1 MSFYWYHL
9 VDAVCI
15 KASGRDARR
24 YLNNR
29 LSNDLRTIA
38 AGESLQA
45 AALTA
50 QGRVECLFT
59 VFAESG
65 ELFYLVADSGNRQ
78 DILAVLG
85 KFVVADRISLEDIG
99 AAGVFLHVAGSRDV
113 VTPVLASLGGS
124 CYVRTASRLGV
135 EGVDLLIVGVDA
147 HVVLERFRDVCGAAL
162 STHDYTLL
170 RCKQGQPVFPDEVN
184 DRVILTECGMRHA
197 VSFSKGCYVGQ
208 EVIERSDAI
217 GKLPRRLERIRLSG
231 VGEVPKEAPVEN
243 HAGESIGKVV
253 TAVSDSAESL
263 TYVFALLKSGSYSI
277 GDTVSTCGRSGE
289 ILSMEHT
296 AI

>member
-1 MSFYWYHL
+1 MSFYWYHFA
-9 VDAVCI
+9 DAVCI

-29 LSNDLRTIA
+29 LSNDLRGLA
-38 AGESLQA
+38 AGEAALA

-65 ELFYLVADSGNRQ
+65 EIFYLVADSGNRQ
-78 DILAVLG
+78 DIVAVLG
-85 KFVVADRISLEDIG
+85 KYIVADRISLEDIG
-99 AAGVFLHVAGSRDV
+99 ASGVFLHVAAPREV
-113 VTPVLASLGGS
+113 LAPVLASLGGS
-124 CYVRTASRLGV
+124 CCIRTASRLGV
-135 EGVDLLIVGVDA
+135 EGVDLLMVGVDV
-147 HVVLERFRDVCGAAL
+147 HVALERFRDACGEGL
-162 STHDYTLL
+162 SVTDYTLL

-217 GKLPRRLERIRLSG
+217 GKLPRRLERIRISG
-231 VGEVPKEAPVEN
+231 VGELPKEAPIVN

-253 TAVSDSAESL
+253 TAASDSAESC
-263 TYVFALLKSGSYSI
+263 TYAFALLKSGSYSI
-277 GDTVSTCGRSGE
+277 GDTVSTCGWSGE
-289 ILSMEHT
+289 ILSMEQQT
-296 AI
+296 I